1 MGHLIRCY
9 SLYEECKQYGI
20 EGTFFLD
27 SDIDFSYKFSDI
39 FPFTWDDFQL
49 SDVYDIVVI
58 DSYEASVDI
67 YYHISNTVQVPVF
80 IDDYGRLA
88 YPKGVIINFAP
99 DAEEL
104 FFFNKN
110 PKNMYLLGV
119 DYIPLR
125 RAILT
130 AIPKKEHQ
138 LFIMLGGSDIH
149 NLSPIILETIRDI
162 PLKKVIV
169 VNNEKVV
176 SSLHSYPNVTV
187 LHKPSDEK
195 LISEMAKSSLA
206 ISTASM
212 TLYELAYFNIPTIIF
227 ALTENQKIGSIQL
240 IKHHLASH
248 LIDIADTNW
257 AHDLTTYLSTLN
269 TTDINPTIDGKG
281 TQRIIE
287 CITKLAER

>member
-1 MGHLIRCY
+1 M
-9 SLYEECKQYGI
+9 Q
-20 EGTFFLD
+20 GTFFLD
-27 SDIDFSYKFSDI
+27 SDIDFSYKFSDLC
-39 FPFTWDDFQL
+39 PFAWDKFHIDD
-49 SDVYDIVVI
+49 SYDIIVI
-58 DSYEASVDI
+58 DSYEASIDI
-67 YYHISNTVQVPVF
+67 YNTISKSARVAIF

-110 PKNMYLLGV
+110 PKNLYLLGL

-149 NLSPIILETIRDI
+149 NLSPIILETIQDV

-176 SSLHSYPNVTV
+176 SSLRSYPNVTV

-195 LISEMAKSSLA
+195 LISEMAKSSIA

-212 TLYELAYFNIPTIIF
+212 TLYELAYFNIPTIIV
-227 ALTENQKIGSIQL
+227 ALSENQKIGSIQL

-269 TTDINPTIDGKG
+269 TTDINPMIDGKG

-287 CITKLAER
+287 SITKLAEG